1 MVTSKKTE
9 KMRDIMG
16 KIKSDT
22 ANTKGYTTS
31 SVLKELMSYA
41 KIIVLAIVI
50 AFICNNYII
59 VNAQIKS
66 GSMSDGIKTADRLF
80 GFRLAYMSSLPER
93 GDVVIFKF
101 PDNES
106 ENFIKRVIG
115 LPGDVVQIK
124 SGVLYI
130 NGEIYNEDYLKEPM
144 IGSFGPFCVPNDHYF
159 MLGDNRND
167 SKDSRFWENTYV
179 SKDKI
184 IGKAYLKYYPYIGTI
199 E

>member
-1 MVTSKKTE
+1 
-9 KMRDIMG
+9 MG
-16 KIKSDT
+16 NIKSDMT
-22 ANTKGYTTS
+22 NIKGYTSS

-41 KIIVLAIVI
+41 KIIILAIVI

-59 VNAQIKS
+59 VNAQIPS
-66 GSMSDGIKTADRLF
+66 DSMNDRIKTGDRLF

-101 PDNES
+101 PDDETKYY
-106 ENFIKRVIG
+106 IKRVIG

-130 NGEIYNEDYLKEPM
+130 NGEIYSEDYLKEPM
-144 IGSFGPFCVPNDHYF
+144 IGSFGPYCVPNDHYF
-159 MLGDNRND
+159 MLGDNRNV
-167 SKDSRFWENTYV
+167 SADSRVWINTFV

-184 IGKAYLKYYPYIGTI
+184 IGKALLKYYPYLGSI